1 MAKISISMT
10 DGMNDYVQ
18 ARVKA
23 GEYNNTSEYFRDLV
37 RRDQENAAKYTA
49 LKQAIQDGLDSGIS
63 PRTPQEIMQAVKDRI
78 ANDPLQTKRQG

>member
-10 DGMNDYVQ
+10 DGMHDYVQ

-37 RRDQENAAKYTA
+37 RRDQENAAKYAA

-63 PRTPQEIMQAVKDRI
+63 PRTPQEIMQAVKDRV
-78 ANDPLQTKRQG
+78 ANGQLQIKR

>member
-37 RRDQENAAKYTA
+37 RRDQENAAKYMA

-63 PRTPQEIMQAVKDRI
+63 DKSIDDAWAEADREYD
-78 ANDPLQTKRQG
+78 AQNG

>member
-18 ARVKA
+18 SRVKA

-37 RRDQENAAKYTA
+37 RRDQENAAKYAA
-49 LKQAIQDGLDSGIS
+49 LKQAIQEGLDSGIS

-78 ANDPLQTKRQG
+78 ANGQLQTKRSG

>member
-18 ARVKA
+18 SRVKA

-37 RRDQENAAKYTA
+37 RRDQENAAKHAA

-63 PRTPQEIMQAVKDRI
+63 DMSIDDIWAEAEARYDAKH
-78 ANDPLQTKRQG
+78 G

>member
-18 ARVKA
+18 SRVKA

-37 RRDQENAAKYTA
+37 RRDQENATKYAA

-63 PRTPQEIMQAVKDRI
+63 DMSIDDIWAEAEARYDAKH
-78 ANDPLQTKRQG
+78 G